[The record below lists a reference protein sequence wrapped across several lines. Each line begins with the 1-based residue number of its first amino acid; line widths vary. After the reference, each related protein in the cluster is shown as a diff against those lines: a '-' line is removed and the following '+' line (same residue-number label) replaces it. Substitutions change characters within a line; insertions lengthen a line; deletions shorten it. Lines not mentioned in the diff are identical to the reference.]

1 MLLVDVFIGCR
12 TSVLDFQRPASLDP
26 ASPLPGTVL
35 AASSWA
41 PLLPRLCYDPQ
52 QRYFQRMSPCSC
64 TTKAFVLSQHPSPLY
79 PRFGHSTVFLGRHA
93 SGKFRQVHLRSSWF
107 GRCVPSSSAQSL
119 PFLQR
124 TLVSRTLGRAGQTFS
139 NAVFILQYQLL
150 CLFFFKSKTLKP
162 CGRGTKRI
170 FFFGSYCFFT
180 WFGKHGHVVIPRMK
194 CIPQYPVSCWWC
206 PIVLSAPQLLLIA
219 IACCSGTAPL
229 PPGAVCN
236 HWATW
241 PCLIPLSLSPWQLT
255 SMHLSKM

>member
-93 SGKFRQVHLRSSWF
+93 SGKFRQVHLQSAWF

-139 NAVFILQYQLL
+139 NTVFILQYQLL

-170 FFFGSYCFFT
+170 FFFFF
-180 WFGKHGHVVIPRMK
+180 V
-194 CIPQYPVSCWWC
+194 
-206 PIVLSAPQLLLIA
+206 PIVFSLGLGNMAMWLFPGWNVFPSTLSAA
-219 IACCSGTAPL
+219 DG
-229 PPGAVCN
+229 VR
-236 HWATW
+236 
-241 PCLIPLSLSPWQLT
+241 
-255 SMHLSKM
+255 